1 MCLEWQAGQR
11 SCGHPEAVHRSGA
24 EGYGLRRVGGPQDT
38 SVVLKEEP
46 GTHPPFV
53 APPTAI
59 WPLQEF
65 SASAINFKCSALVLR
80 AKGLSGGR
88 AGVLVLSLH

>member
-1 MCLEWQAGQR
+1 MGLG
-11 SCGHPEAVHRSGA
+11 GSGP
-24 EGYGLRRVGGPQDT
+24 PQDT
-38 SVVLKEEP
+38 SVVLKEER

-53 APPTAI
+53 APPMAI

-65 SASAINFKCSALVLR
+65 SASAINFQCSALVLR
-80 AKGLSGGR
+80 ARGFLVEG